1 MTLNQ
6 QMRLERQRRAG
17 SLYVHLSC
25 EPTRIL
31 RLWMDRAELMCGKA
45 CDRIY
50 NLKRS
55 VCG

>member
-1 MTLNQ
+1 MAFNQ

-25 EPTRIL
+25 ESTRIL
-31 RLWMDRAELMCGKA
+31 RLWMDRAELMCGKM
-45 CDRIY
+45 CNRIY

>member
-1 MTLNQ
+1 MAFNQ

-25 EPTRIL
+25 ESARIL
-31 RLWMDRAELMCGKA
+31 RLWMDRAELMCGKM
-45 CDRIY
+45 CNRIY